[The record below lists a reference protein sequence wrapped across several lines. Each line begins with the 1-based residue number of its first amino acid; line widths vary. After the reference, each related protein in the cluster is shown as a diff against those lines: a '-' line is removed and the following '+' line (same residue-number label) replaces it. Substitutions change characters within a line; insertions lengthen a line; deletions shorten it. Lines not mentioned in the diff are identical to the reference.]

1 MWITEVAPDPE
12 RVSLL
17 PATLSPTDREI
28 LALAL
33 DRSVDHLLTN
43 DARLRQTA
51 SQYHVVTLQTPNL
64 LVLWK
69 DQGLIPEVRPILD
82 RMRQRGFGIDDPSY
96 EAALRAAGE

>member
-1 MWITEVAPDPE
+1 V
-12 RVSLL
+12 
-17 PATLSPTDREI
+17 
-28 LALAL
+28 
-33 DRSVDHLLTN
+33 
-43 DARLRQTA
+43 A
-51 SQYHVVTLQTPNL
+51 SQYLVVTLQTPNL